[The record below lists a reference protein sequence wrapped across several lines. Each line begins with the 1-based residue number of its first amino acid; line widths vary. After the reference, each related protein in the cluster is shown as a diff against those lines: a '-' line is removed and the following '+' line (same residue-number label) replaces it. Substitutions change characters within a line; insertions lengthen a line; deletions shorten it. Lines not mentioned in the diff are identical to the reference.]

1 MIMTPKINDDAS
13 QWFEAQG
20 QQLQDFEAPPAPEE
34 EVLDDTDPMNDEDLD
49 RPFGDAPQ
57 VTNQDVAN
65 VNNMRAIQRPTAEV
79 IVGTMDVI
87 VPLLIAWIIK
97 GSERDDI
104 KLSQEEHDTLVE
116 AWATYLGDKNVQL
129 SPGTALIVSML
140 TIYGSK
146 VMIAINSR
154 NERNEIS
161 RLRAQ
166 VEEQQQELLQK
177 DHQIEIIRAR
187 QQKEGESH
195 A

>member
-1 MIMTPKINDDAS
+1 MSKINDDAS
-13 QWFEAQG
+13 AWFAAQG
-20 QQLQDFEAPPAPEE
+20 QQLQDFEAPPAPEVDIVDE
-34 EVLDDTDPMNDEDLD
+34 TVQLEDEGDPE
-49 RPFGDAPQ
+49 RPYGDVPE

-87 VPLLIAWIIK
+87 IPLLLAWIVK
-97 GSERDDI
+97 GSDRNDA
-104 KLSQEEHDTLVE
+104 KLTSDEHQTLVE

-129 SPGTALIVSML
+129 SPGTALIVAML

-146 VMIAINSR
+146 VMIAINNR
-154 NERNEIS
+154 NERNEIV

-166 VEEQQQELLQK
+166 VEEQQEQLRQK
-177 DHQIEIIRAR
+177 EHQIEIARAR
-187 QQKEGESH
+187 QEKEASH